1 MYKPKLKDWPYSH
14 VRLMHITVSGLAL
27 ALLALWL
34 LVYPSWR
41 RLKSMRQDTEAARIE
56 LEKSGIQ
63 LDEAVLSRHISDCIA
78 SLAGDETKLGLVD
91 VAGNAM
97 ALAIQT
103 FADEINAAY
112 AGESSASPRQ
122 SSVEKFVEGS
132 TRIDYKVLYDRVYSE
147 CLNCNVDI
155 SQATISPDEDSSE
168 PVYQQMLKLWTMRFL
183 VRQAVE
189 NGLSF
194 EMAKENAPAIRALR
208 SIAYLNDGSER
219 TYLLEFPV
227 LLRLQGKLENFIS
240 FAKGLQSGKRFLPIK
255 SIEIRSDPPGDFP
268 PGERRELANLHF
280 RIVCS
285 AFFVEPQP
293 ANGDQ
298 ANTNTEAKPEN

>member
-27 ALLALWL
+27 ALLVLWL

-41 RLKSMRQDTEAARIE
+41 RLKVLRQDTEAARIE

-78 SLAGDETKLGLVD
+78 SLAGDETRLGLVD

-97 ALAIQT
+97 ALAMQT

-112 AGESSASPRQ
+112 ASESSTATRQ
-122 SSVEKFVEGS
+122 SAVEKFVEGS

-147 CLNCNVDI
+147 CASCNVDI
-155 SQATISPDEDSSE
+155 SQATISPDEDSNE

-183 VRQAVE
+183 VMQAVD

-194 EMAKENAPAIRALR
+194 ETAKDNAPAIRAFR
-208 SIAYLNDGSER
+208 SKAYLNKGSER
-219 TYLLEFPV
+219 PYLLEFPV
-227 LLRLQGKLENFIS
+227 LLRMEGKLENFIS
-240 FAKGLQSGKRFLPIK
+240 FAKGLQGGRRFLPIK
-255 SIEIRSDPPGDFP
+255 SIEIHSTPPGDFP
-268 PGERRELANLHF
+268 PGERRELSNLHF

-293 ANGDQ
+293 ANGEQ
-298 ANTNTEAKPEN
+298 ANTEAKPEN

>member
-27 ALLALWL
+27 SLLVLWL

-41 RLKSMRQDTEAARIE
+41 RLKSMRQETEAVRIE
-56 LEKSGIQ
+56 LEKRGIQ

-78 SLAGDETKLGLVD
+78 SLAGDETRLGLVD

-97 ALAIQT
+97 ALAMQT
-103 FADEINAAY
+103 FADEINSAY
-112 AGESSASPRQ
+112 AGESGTAAKQSA
-122 SSVEKFVEGS
+122 VEKFVEGS

-147 CLNCNVDI
+147 CAKCSVDI
-155 SQATISPDEDSSE
+155 SQATISPDEDSNE
-168 PVYQQMLKLWTMRFL
+168 PVYQQMLKLWTLRFL
-183 VRQAVE
+183 VGQAVE

-194 EMAKENAPAIRALR
+194 EAATDNAPAIRALR
-208 SIAYLNDGSER
+208 SRAYLNDGSER

-227 LLRLQGKLENFIS
+227 MLRLQGKLENFIS
-240 FAKGLQSGKRFLPIK
+240 FAKSLQGGRRFLPIK
-255 SIEIRSDPPGDFP
+255 SIEIHSTPPADFP
-268 PGERRELANLHF
+268 PGERRELENLHF
-280 RIVCS
+280 RIICS

-293 ANGDQ
+293 SSGDQ
-298 ANTNTEAKPEN
+298 ANTEAKPEN

>member
-27 ALLALWL
+27 SLLVLWL

-41 RLKSMRQDTEAARIE
+41 RLKAMRQETEAARIE

-63 LDEAVLSRHISDCIA
+63 LNEAVLSRHISDCIA
-78 SLAGDETKLGLVD
+78 SLAGDETRLGLVD

-97 ALAIQT
+97 ALAMQT

-112 AGESSASPRQ
+112 SSESSTAAKQ
-122 SSVEKFVEGS
+122 SAVEKFVDGS
-132 TRIDYKVLYDRVYSE
+132 TRIDYKVLYDRVCSE
-147 CLNCNVDI
+147 CADCNVDI
-155 SQATISPDEDSSE
+155 SQATISPDEDSNE
-168 PVYQQMLKLWTMRFL
+168 PVYQQMLKLWTLRFL
-183 VRQAVE
+183 VRQAAE
-189 NGLSF
+189 KGLSF
-194 EMAKENAPAIRALR
+194 EAAKDDAPAILALR
-208 SIAYLNDGSER
+208 SRAYLNDGSER
-219 TYLLEFPV
+219 PYLLEFPV

-240 FAKGLQSGKRFLPIK
+240 FAKGLQEGRRFLPIK
-255 SIEIRSDPPGDFP
+255 SIEIYSTPPADFP

-280 RIVCS
+280 RIICS

-298 ANTNTEAKPEN
+298 ANNEVKPEN